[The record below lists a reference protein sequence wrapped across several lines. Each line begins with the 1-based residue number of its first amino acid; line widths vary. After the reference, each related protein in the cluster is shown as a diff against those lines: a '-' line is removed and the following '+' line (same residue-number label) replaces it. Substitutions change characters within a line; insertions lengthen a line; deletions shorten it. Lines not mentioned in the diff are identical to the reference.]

1 MGSCPGTDIDPK
13 IECKQGGIIRIVQS
27 FMGDQVIFIVTA
39 WSVCDEEGGG
49 GCPRGGTSVYINMH
63 IYDFLISTII
73 FHHLDGLF
81 GPNLWTQSVNF
92 FFSGVISTT
101 SSVMFIAAR
110 ISYVRFFTAV
120 HIYDFHI
127 STITIHHLY

>member
-27 FMGDQVIFIVTA
+27 FMGDQVIFIITA
-39 WSVCDEEGGG
+39 WSVCDEGGGG

-63 IYDFLISTII
+63 IYDFHISTII

-92 FFSGVISTT
+92 FFQVL
-101 SSVMFIAAR
+101 FQLLAQ
-110 ISYVRFFTAV
+110 
-120 HIYDFHI
+120 
-127 STITIHHLY
+127 